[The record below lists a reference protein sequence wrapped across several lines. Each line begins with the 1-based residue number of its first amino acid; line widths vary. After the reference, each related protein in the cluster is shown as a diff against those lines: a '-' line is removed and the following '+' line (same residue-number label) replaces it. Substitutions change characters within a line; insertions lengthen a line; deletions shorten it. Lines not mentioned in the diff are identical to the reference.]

1 MMNGIGFGGGML
13 FGWIIWLVIIGGII
27 WVVATIVSNNN
38 RKQQNIFPH
47 KEDALDILKS
57 RYARGEINREQFEQ
71 MKQDLN
77 S

>member
-47 KEDALDILKS
+47 KEDALDILKN